1 MGAIGLVGGNLVYR
15 TAPLATDAGI
25 FALSWT
31 LFALIGL
38 MVIDRLVGKLIATV
52 PTPTGQLGYR
62 LLYGQVT
69 RRWVLADISTTI
81 RAGRIL
87 IAESTIRQQMS
98 QTAGAHQVTHGTLV
112 HCGPW
117 QIQTDGTAQDAA
129 EASFQ
134 LFDHFGLG
142 FIDFLS
148 LGLGLVLIRVL
159 GWACGLRRSPHWL
172 LLLAIGTAVAIVVAQ
187 AKVQLLVAGHD
198 LLGQIQP
205 TAVRWLR
212 GHGNQ

>member
-1 MGAIGLVGGNLVYR
+1 MYR

-52 PTPTGQLGYR
+52 PAPTGQLGYC

-87 IAESTIRQQMS
+87 IAESVIFVLFLLEREKEKTGIQGETVADGRY
-98 QTAGAHQVTHGTLV
+98 QV
-112 HCGPW
+112 
-117 QIQTDGTAQDAA
+117 
-129 EASFQ
+129 SFGS
-134 LFDHFGLG
+134 H
-142 FIDFLS
+142 
-148 LGLGLVLIRVL
+148 
-159 GWACGLRRSPHWL
+159 
-172 LLLAIGTAVAIVVAQ
+172 
-187 AKVQLLVAGHD
+187 
-198 LLGQIQP
+198 GQILTYHP
-205 TAVRWLR
+205 PADESSIRRTSGDPWYTR
-212 GHGNQ
+212 GKRFLG

>member
-38 MVIDRLVGKLIATV
+38 VVIDRLVGKLIATV
-52 PTPTGQLGYR
+52 PAPTGQLGYR

-87 IAESTIRQQMS
+87 IAESVIIFFLLEREKRKTRYS
-98 QTAGAHQVTHGTLV
+98 RTNS
-112 HCGPW
+112 CGW
-117 QIQTDGTAQDAA
+117 
-129 EASFQ
+129 
-134 LFDHFGLG
+134 
-142 FIDFLS
+142 
-148 LGLGLVLIRVL
+148 
-159 GWACGLRRSPHWL
+159 
-172 LLLAIGTAVAIVVAQ
+172 
-187 AKVQLLVAGHD
+187 KVPG
-198 LLGQIQP
+198 
-205 TAVRWLR
+205 
-212 GHGNQ
+212 

>member
-52 PTPTGQLGYR
+52 PAPTGQLGYR

-87 IAESTIRQQMS
+87 IAESVIIFVLFLLEREKRKTRYS
-98 QTAGAHQVTHGTLV
+98 RTNS
-112 HCGPW
+112 CGW
-117 QIQTDGTAQDAA
+117 
-129 EASFQ
+129 
-134 LFDHFGLG
+134 
-142 FIDFLS
+142 
-148 LGLGLVLIRVL
+148 
-159 GWACGLRRSPHWL
+159 
-172 LLLAIGTAVAIVVAQ
+172 
-187 AKVQLLVAGHD
+187 KVPG
-198 LLGQIQP
+198 
-205 TAVRWLR
+205 
-212 GHGNQ
+212 